1 MTAEELI
8 QASVPFLK
16 KEDKVEHVL
25 ELMEDFGFELLP
37 VVESNIF
44 RGFLTE
50 DTLDSLLNQDVD
62 ISNLKYEY
70 QEAFVGR
77 EQHIYDVLR
86 IAFQNDAAF
95 VAVLNEKKEYLG
107 TIVVAETMSYFA
119 SMNAFNSP
127 GGILVLAMA
136 EAKYSLGEISRII
149 ESNGAKVLSSG
160 VMQDPESVGNIK
172 LVLKLNQ
179 PDLSRVIAALERFQY
194 SIIGQY
200 HDSDFEDVDKKRLD
214 NLFRYLNI

>member
-16 KEDKVEHVL
+16 TEDKAEHAL

-37 VVESNIF
+37 VVEGTTF

-50 DTLDSLLNQDVD
+50 DTLNSLLNEEDD
-62 ISNLKYEY
+62 IANLRYEFR
-70 QEAFVGR
+70 EAFVGR
-77 EQHIYDVLR
+77 EQHLYDVLR
-86 IAFQNDAAF
+86 IAFQNEADL
-95 VAVLNEKKEYLG
+95 VAVLNEKKEYIG
-107 TIVVAETMSYFA
+107 AIVVAETMSYFA

-127 GGILVLAMA
+127 GGILVLSMA
-136 EAKYSLGEISRII
+136 EAQYSLGEISRII

-160 VMQDPESVGNIK
+160 VMQDPETVGQIK

-179 PDLSRVIAALERFQY
+179 PDLSRVIAALQRFQY

>member
-16 KEDKVEHVL
+16 IEDKAQHAL

-37 VVESNIF
+37 VVESNTF
-44 RGFLTE
+44 RGFLTA
-50 DTLDSLLNQDVD
+50 DTINSLLNHDVD
-62 ISNLKYEY
+62 VSSLRYEY
-70 QEAFVGR
+70 AEAFVGR

-86 IAFQNDAAF
+86 IAFQNAADM
-95 VAVLNEKKEYLG
+95 VAVLNEKKEYQG

-127 GGILVLAMA
+127 GGILVLSLA
-136 EAKYSLGEISRII
+136 EAQYSLGEISRII

-160 VMQDPESVGNIK
+160 VMQDPESVGYLK

-200 HDSDFEDVDKKRLD
+200 HDSDFEDIDKKRLD